1 MTGKQAEAVIG
12 GPVRV
17 SPSQAIPGNQSSCL
31 YSPDG
36 SLPGTLIVNIS
47 WDTRSITNF
56 TVLHGGQAGIV
67 PGTTATGEK
76 IPPAQ
81 YTKVSV
87 DGSTAYWLPHPPV
100 PSGSNLATNTS
111 QLSGVRG
118 GYLLTL
124 LSMGLNQSQDERSL
138 GFILRRLNL

>member
-17 SPSQAIPGNQSSCL
+17 SPPQAILGNQSSCL
-31 YSPDG
+31 YSSDG

-56 TVLHGGQAGIV
+56 TVLHGGQARIV
-67 PGTTATGEK
+67 PGTATGAK

-111 QLSGVRG
+111 QLSGVRD
-118 GYLLTL
+118 GYVVTL
-124 LSMGLNQSQDERSL
+124 NSMGLSQSQDERAL